1 MYAIALC
8 IGTLDQSGVK
18 YLSFLKYIK
27 ARTKFSMRSLLFLF
41 QTHREISVMDR
52 EMTELYEAA
61 GLFEVN
67 VPEFKQLK
75 ACRREAGRE
84 L

>member
-1 MYAIALC
+1 MVLV
-8 IGTLDQSGVK
+8 Q
-18 YLSFLKYIK
+18 
-27 ARTKFSMRSLLFLF
+27 LLNLF
-41 QTHREISVMDR
+41 PLLLHLQTHREISVMER

-75 ACRREAGRE
+75 ACRREVGGA
-84 L
+84 LIAKSVCCSV